1 MKKFDE
7 ESMEEGGNGVRYGE
21 EEGRDRKWRREL
33 RENEKK

>member
-7 ESMEEGGNGVRYGE
+7 ESMKEGGNGVRYGE
-21 EEGRDRKWRREL
+21 EERDRKWRREL